1 MDGFQGMENVVVI
14 AATNREQLLD
24 DALVR
29 SGRFDTKI
37 KVNLP
42 NKHEREGVIKIHLK
56 TVIGKNYNGGEW
68 EDDGLFFVQFYC
80 EIRNIQKL
88 DV

>member
-1 MDGFQGMENVVVI
+1 MDGFRAMENVVVI

-42 NKHEREGVIKIHLK
+42 NRDEREGIIKIHLK
-56 TVIGKNYNGGEW
+56 NV
-68 EDDGLFFVQFYC
+68 F
-80 EIRNIQKL
+80 
-88 DV
+88 